1 VRHLAAR
8 TLIALAGSVLVFF
21 GAAVSRLQGTPS
33 GAEVLRHTGEHRV
46 TAERTVFLVGKLSEQ
61 QTLELTTAL
70 AASGHPGAVLFD
82 TPATVKYA
90 RDFLQRFGATQLV
103 AVGDKDDLE
112 NKYHVQVAA
121 TFGGAAAL
129 QEALFSQAR
138 RVVVAP
144 TEDRRLTLRA
154 ACLAGVLQA
163 PLLLTDGSPN
173 DTGGLKQK
181 LAAWQ
186 TEEIYAVGTTAQH
199 LGKLAG
205 PKVIRL
211 ADEDAVAASYLQHQL
226 KNGPIATL
234 VVANPEDLQAGLG
247 RMSTLVPWLTL
258 QKRAALV
265 LTNDAGT
272 NAEEAIAEALKC
284 DGLARADTL
293 LLAGNLKA
301 IAMKKR
307 PNPLAG
313 GRDQEIEMEP
323 MTPDSDKPCSFATGR
338 LFHDDRGIIGL
349 MLARQRLLAREKA
362 PKALIVSN
370 PGGGL
375 PLLETFSRNTAN
387 EFKNAGY
394 ETMAYF
400 GNEANKTETRR
411 HLPDADIFLW
421 EGHHS
426 TLVGT
431 YGVHQWPEPLKP
443 SLVFLQSCL
452 ALTEPKAHPFL
463 QRGAVAVVGSS
474 TRTYSGS
481 GGAFSLAFFDTLLY
495 EEQTLGASL
504 RQAKNFMLAF
514 AALKKRRFGEDSK
527 LGGANIRSA
536 WAFTL
541 WGDPTIKMP
550 RAAADALAVPPVKHV
565 IKGNTIVV
573 TLPDEAHDKIDTPR
587 YQAVVPANARLAG
600 LVRKQDMVDQ
610 HKLVPFV
617 FAEVQLPKAIPG
629 KTPQIRTRLPD
640 THWVFCYDDRC
651 RRGYLLLTPRASDHG
666 DLRFQVTWE

>member
-1 VRHLAAR
+1 VRQHAAR
-8 TLIALAGSVLVFF
+8 TLIALFVVLAVAAGWLHRSLA
-21 GAAVSRLQGTPS
+21 GET
-33 GAEVLRHTGEHRV
+33 LRFTGEHQAA
-46 TAERTVFLVGKLSEQ
+46 AERTVFLTGQLSED
-61 QTLELTTAL
+61 QTLLVTTAL
-70 AASGHPGAVLFD
+70 AASGHPGVVLFD
-82 TPATVKYA
+82 TEGTAKYT
-90 RDFLQRFGATQLV
+90 RDFLHRFEAAELV
-103 AVGDKDDLE
+103 AVGDKHDVAKQYNLPVSASFG
-112 NKYHVQVAA
+112 NVQ
-121 TFGGAAAL
+121 AL
-129 QEALFSQAR
+129 QQALFAKAR

-144 TEDRRLTLRA
+144 ANQRRLVLQA
-154 ACLAGVLQA
+154 ACLAGVLKA
-163 PLLLTDGSPN
+163 PLLLSDGSQ
-173 DTGGLKQK
+173 DYARV
-181 LAAWQ
+181 LAGWQ
-186 TEEIYAVGTTAQH
+186 TEEIYNVAGSAKG
-199 LGKLAG
+199 LGKASGARLI
-205 PKVIRL
+205 KL
-211 ADEDAVAASYLQHQL
+211 ADEDAVVASYLIHQL
-226 KNGPIATL
+226 KNGPISTL
-234 VVANPEDLQAGLG
+234 VVANPADLQDDKG
-247 RMSTLVPWLTL
+247 RMSTLAPWLAI

-265 LTNDAGT
+265 LTNEAGT
-272 NAEEAIAEALKC
+272 DAEEAIGAALKRE
-284 DGLARADTL
+284 GLARADTL

-301 IAMKKR
+301 IPMKKR
-307 PNPLAG
+307 PNPLEG
-313 GRDQEIEMEP
+313 GKDREIEMEP

-349 MLARQRLLAREKA
+349 MLARERVLAKETR

-394 ETMAYF
+394 DTTAYF
-400 GNEANKTETRR
+400 GTEANKTDTRR
-411 HLPDADIFLW
+411 HLPDANIFLW

-426 TLVGT
+426 TLVSS

-452 ALTEPKAHPFL
+452 ALAEPKAHPFL

-495 EEQTLGASL
+495 EDQTLGASL

-514 AALKKRRFGEDSK
+514 AELKKRRFGEESK

-550 RAAADALAVPPVKHV
+550 RPVVPEEAVAPVKHV
-565 IKGNTIVV
+565 VKGNTIVV

-587 YQAVVPANARLAG
+587 YQAIVPANARLAG

-617 FAEVQLPKAIPG
+617 FAEVQVPKAVPG
-629 KTPQIRTRLPD
+629 KTPHIRTRLPE
-640 THWVFCYDDRC
+640 THWVFCYDERC
-651 RRGYLLLTPRASDHG
+651 QRGYLLVTPRASDHG
-666 DLRFQVTWE
+666 DLRFQISWE